1 MSAAARLLDFARDG
15 PLLGGEARCAAIYL
29 LGDTLAV
36 GAAGAPFSS
45 QSGITA
51 AVAGWGNAP
60 ESRALGSPERLPSPS
75 AAFLNGFR
83 IHCLE
88 WDAVHSPAV
97 VHALS
102 VVTAALGATVDR
114 RGGCDP
120 EAALGALA
128 VGVDIASGL
137 GLASTGPMRFFRP
150 AVAGVV
156 GAALAVARLQQIDR
170 LDDVL
175 GLAYSQAAGTMQAHV
190 EGSIALPLQIA
201 NAARAAVTAVD
212 LVAAGATGP
221 HDVLEGPFGFF
232 RLFEEGDPSLYTDRI
247 GKGWLIEQVSVK
259 PFPSGRAS
267 HGVLG
272 ALHAILE
279 SEEIVAEQVERIDA
293 FVPPLVHRLVGRP
306 MINDMTAPYAR
317 LCLAFLTGLML
328 TEGRIDPGRFTPA
341 VFADPAVRTHAA
353 KLRVKPDGSSDP
365 NALEPQRLAIT
376 LACGRRI
383 ERRIEHVL
391 GSPEA
396 PMSPDQNA
404 RKRRLARE
412 LAGPSA
418 DPRIFDDP
426 LTYFTEPR

>member
-1 MSAAARLLDFARDG
+1 MSATARLLDFARAG
-15 PLLGGEARCAAIYL
+15 HLLGSDAKAAAVYL

-45 QSGITA
+45 RSGISK
-51 AVAGWGNAP
+51 AVTGWGQAT
-60 ESRALGSPERLPSPS
+60 ESRTLGSSERLPAPS

-88 WDAVHSPAV
+88 WDAVHSAAV

-102 VVTAALGATVDR
+102 VVTAALGAAIDR
-114 RGGCDP
+114 RGGGDP
-120 EAALGALA
+120 QAVLTALA
-128 VGVDIASGL
+128 VGVDVASGL

-150 AVAGVV
+150 AVAGVI
-156 GAALAVARLQQIDR
+156 GAALAVARLEQIDR
-170 LDDVL
+170 FEGVL

-212 LVAAGATGP
+212 LAAVGADGP

-232 RLFEEGDPSLYTDRI
+232 RLFEEGELALYTDRV
-247 GKGWLIEQVSVK
+247 GERWLIEEVSVK

-272 ALHAILE
+272 ALDSLLE
-279 SEEIVAEQVERIDA
+279 SKEIAADQVERIEA

-306 MINDMTAPYAR
+306 MTEDMTAPYAR

-328 TEGRIDPGRFTPA
+328 SEGAIDPRRFTPA
-341 VFADPAVRTHAA
+341 VFADSTIRAHAA
-353 KLRVKPDGSSDP
+353 KLELQPNGSSDP
-365 NALEPQRLAIT
+365 NALEPQRLVLT
-376 LACGRRI
+376 LAGGRRI
-383 ERRIEHVL
+383 ERAIEHAL
-391 GSPEA
+391 GSSEA
-396 PMSPDQNA
+396 PMSSEQNA
-404 RKRRLARE
+404 RKLSLARE
-412 LAGPSA
+412 LAGRAA
-418 DPRIFDDP
+418 DPRIFDDA